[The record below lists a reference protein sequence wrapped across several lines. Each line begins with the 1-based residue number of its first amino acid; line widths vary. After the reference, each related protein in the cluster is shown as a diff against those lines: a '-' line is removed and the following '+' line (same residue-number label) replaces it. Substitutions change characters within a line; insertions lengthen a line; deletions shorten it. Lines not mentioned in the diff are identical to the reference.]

1 MSAVPGSRTA
11 AGTGTAPQPGRSA
24 RAEFPPPRY
33 WRRWCEDA
41 PPPLPVQVDAPAA
54 EAPPPVVTPP
64 PAADG
69 TTEAPYR
76 VLVVEDDLSQALFAE
91 SVLSGAGMQAAVVS
105 VAGEV
110 MGSLETFRPDLVL
123 MDLHMPGMDGV
134 ELTNLIR
141 QHHAHAHT
149 PIVFLTG
156 DPDPE
161 RQFEALETGADDFL
175 TKPVRPRHLIAAV
188 QSRVRRARM
197 LQREREAGGAGQA
210 RHPVTGLYTR
220 SHMLQRLNA
229 MIPGDG
235 KGALYMVEVAGIG
248 ALRDRY
254 GYSGLE
260 QLLTGASAR
269 IGETAAGHAV
279 SRLSDGIYLVHAAD
293 LEADQLAERA
303 RALRDAL
310 GREGFSAN
318 DEPVR
323 LRAYVGYTALSHG
336 YSDASSALAAA
347 ERALREARAQPMAVA
362 GYQPPRQR
370 DHDQA
375 MIEAVRAALAESRFE
390 LAFQPIVAV
399 AGGDEAQYQTLLR
412 MRQPD
417 GRQLSA
423 AEFLPAADAADLMH
437 EIDQRVLELAVTV
450 LHQRAD
456 AGRPVR
462 LFISQSART
471 LAREGH
477 ADHVLGILAAYGVAD
492 GQVVIDV
499 RQDEAVIHALAL
511 REFCDAMVPAG
522 VQLCLGQ
529 YQAGREADTLLEQL
543 PLGYVRLAA
552 RYSQKLDDQAVR
564 DEMRQCIDR
573 AHRLGL
579 KVIGQQVE
587 DPQAAATL
595 WMSGVDYI
603 QGNLVQQA
611 AGELDFD
618 FDHSVL

>member
-1 MSAVPGSRTA
+1 MGTA
-11 AGTGTAPQPGRSA
+11 ASLPGTPV
-24 RAEFPPPRY
+24 RAEFPPAHY

-41 PPPLPVQVDAPAA
+41 GAPLPMQVDAAPA
-54 EAPPPVVTPP
+54 EPAPPPVTPP
-64 PAADG
+64 VAADG
-69 TTEAPYR
+69 TTDAPYR

-91 SVLSGAGMQAAVVS
+91 SVLCGAGMQAAVVS
-105 VAGEV
+105 VASEV
-110 MGSLETFRPDLVL
+110 MASVDTFRPDLVL

-141 QHHAHAHT
+141 QHQAHAHT

-188 QSRVRRARM
+188 QSRVRRARV
-197 LQREREAGGAGQA
+197 LQRERSGGA

-220 SHMLQRLNA
+220 SHMLQRLNS

-248 ALRDRY
+248 VLRDRY
-254 GYSGLE
+254 GYAGLE
-260 QLLTGASAR
+260 QLLTDASSR
-269 IGETAAGHAV
+269 ISEAAAGHAV
-279 SRLSDGIYLVHAAD
+279 SRLSDSIYLVHAAD
-293 LEADQLAERA
+293 LAADQLPESA

-318 DEPVR
+318 DEAVR
-323 LRAYVGYTALSHG
+323 LRAFVGYTTLAHG
-336 YSDASSALAAA
+336 YGDASSALAAA
-347 ERALREARAQPMAVA
+347 ERALREARAQLIGIA

-375 MIEAVRAALAESRFE
+375 MAESVRQALADNRFQ
-390 LAFQPIVAV
+390 LAFQPVVAV
-399 AGGDEAQYQTLLR
+399 AGGEEAQFQTLLR
-412 MRQPD
+412 LRQAD
-417 GRQLSA
+417 GSLLPA
-423 AEFLPAADAADLMH
+423 GDFLPAADAADLMQD
-437 EIDQRVLELAVTV
+437 IDQRVLELAVTV
-450 LHQRAD
+450 LHQRSE
-456 AGRPVR
+456 AGKTVR
-462 LFISQSART
+462 LFVSQSARS
-471 LAREGH
+471 LARDGH
-477 ADHVLGILAAYGVAD
+477 AAHVLGMLAAYGVE
-492 GQVVIDV
+492 GSRIVIDV
-499 RQDEAVIHALAL
+499 RQDEALIHALAL

-529 YQAGREADTLLEQL
+529 YQAGREADALLGQL
-543 PLGYVRLAA
+543 PLGYVRLAP

-564 DEMRQCIDR
+564 DEMRQAIER

-579 KVIGQQVE
+579 RVIGQQVE

-595 WMSGVDYI
+595 WMSGVDFI

>member
-1 MSAVPGSRTA
+1 MPEPV
-11 AGTGTAPQPGRSA
+11 AGAPVSGVSA
-24 RAEFPPPRY
+24 RAEFPPAGY

-41 PPPLPVQVDAPAA
+41 APPEAVRVDAPPA
-54 EAPPPVVTPP
+54 EPPPPPVTPP

-69 TTEAPYR
+69 STEAPYR

-91 SVLSGAGMQAAVVS
+91 SVLCGAGMQAAVVS
-105 VAGEV
+105 VANEV
-110 MGSLETFRPDLVL
+110 MDSLETFRPDLVL

-141 QHHAHAHT
+141 DHEAHGHV

-188 QSRVRRARM
+188 QSRVRRARI
-197 LQREREAGGAGQA
+197 LQRERSGGGSG

-235 KGALYMVEVAGIG
+235 TGALYMVEVAGIG

-254 GYSGLE
+254 GYTGLE
-260 QLLTGASAR
+260 QLLTDAAGR
-269 IGETAAGHAV
+269 IGVAAAGHAV
-279 SRLSDGIYLVHAAD
+279 SRLSDSIYLVHAAG
-293 LEADQLAERA
+293 LEAEQLPESA

-310 GREGFSAN
+310 GHEGFRVN
-318 DEPVR
+318 DETVR
-323 LRAYVGYTALSHG
+323 LRAFVGYTTLAHG
-336 YSDASSALAAA
+336 YGDASTALAAA
-347 ERALREARAQPMAVA
+347 ERALREARAQPTAVA

-375 MIEAVRAALAESRFE
+375 MAEAVRQALADNRFE
-390 LAFQPIVAV
+390 LAFQPVVAV
-399 AGGDEAQYQTLLR
+399 AGGDEAQFQTLLR
-412 MRQPD
+412 MRQAD
-417 GRQLSA
+417 GSLLPA

-437 EIDQRVLELAVTV
+437 DIDARVLELAITV
-450 LHQRAD
+450 LHERAD

-462 LFISQSART
+462 LFVSQSARS
-471 LAREGH
+471 LARDGH
-477 ADHVLGILAAYGVAD
+477 ADHVLGLLAAYGIEN
-492 GQVVIDV
+492 GRMVIDV
-499 RQDEAVIHALAL
+499 RQDEALIHALAL

-529 YQAGREADTLLEQL
+529 YQAGREADALLGQL
-543 PLGYVRLAA
+543 PLGYVRLAS
-552 RYSQKLDDQAVR
+552 RYSQKLEDQGVR
-564 DEMRQCIDR
+564 DEMRQAIER

-579 KVIGQQVE
+579 AVIGQQVE

-595 WMSGVDYI
+595 WMSGVDFI

-611 AGELDFD
+611 AGGLDFD

>member
-1 MSAVPGSRTA
+1 MPAPP
-11 AGTGTAPQPGRSA
+11 AGVSV
-24 RAEFPPPRY
+24 RAEFPPAGY
-33 WRRWCEDA
+33 WRRWCGDAAPAEAVRVDA
-41 PPPLPVQVDAPAA
+41 PPA
-54 EAPPPVVTPP
+54 EPPPPAVTPP

-69 TTEAPYR
+69 TAEAPYR

-91 SVLSGAGMQAAVVS
+91 SVLCGAGMQAAVVS

-110 MGSLETFRPDLVL
+110 MGSLEAFRPDLVL

-141 QHHAHAHT
+141 DHETHGHV

-197 LQREREAGGAGQA
+197 LQRERSGGG

-220 SHMLQRLNA
+220 SHMLQRLNS

-235 KGALYMVEVAGIG
+235 SGALYMVEVAGIG

-254 GYSGLE
+254 GYAGLE
-260 QLLTGASAR
+260 QLLTEAAGR
-269 IGETAAGHAV
+269 IGEAATGHAV
-279 SRLSDGIYLVHAAD
+279 SRLSDSIYLVHAAG
-293 LEADQLAERA
+293 LEADQLPESA

-310 GREGFSAN
+310 GHEGFSVN
-318 DEPVR
+318 DEVVR
-323 LRAYVGYTALSHG
+323 LRAFVGYTTLAHG
-336 YSDASSALAAA
+336 YGDASTALAAA
-347 ERALREARAQPMAVA
+347 ERALREARAQPTAVA

-375 MIEAVRAALAESRFE
+375 MAEAVRQALADNRFE
-390 LAFQPIVAV
+390 LAFQPVVAV
-399 AGGDEAQYQTLLR
+399 AGGDEAQFQTLLR
-412 MRQPD
+412 MRQAD
-417 GRQLSA
+417 GSLLPA
-423 AEFLPAADAADLMH
+423 AEFLPAADAADLMRD
-437 EIDQRVLELAVTV
+437 IDARVLELAVTA
-450 LHQRAD
+450 LHERAD

-462 LFISQSART
+462 LFVSQSARS
-471 LAREGH
+471 LAHDGH
-477 ADHVLGILAAYGVAD
+477 ADHVLGMLAAYGIE
-492 GQVVIDV
+492 GGWMVIDV
-499 RQDEAVIHALAL
+499 RQDEALIHALAL

-529 YQAGREADTLLEQL
+529 YQSGREADALLGQL
-543 PLGYVRLAA
+543 PLGYVRLAS

-564 DEMRQCIDR
+564 DEMRQAIER

-579 KVIGQQVE
+579 AVIGQQVE
-587 DPQAAATL
+587 NPQAAATL
-595 WMSGVDYI
+595 WMSGVDFI

-611 AGELDFD
+611 AGGLDFD

>member
-1 MSAVPGSRTA
+1 MSAATGTRTA
-11 AGTGTAPQPGRSA
+11 ADTDQAAPLPGA
-24 RAEFPPPRY
+24 AVRAEFPPAGY

-41 PPPLPVQVDAPAA
+41 APPVTVRVDAPAA
-54 EAPPPVVTPP
+54 EPPPPAVTPP
-64 PAADG
+64 VAADG
-69 TTEAPYR
+69 STEAPYR

-105 VAGEV
+105 VASEV
-110 MGSLETFRPDLVL
+110 MASLGTFRPDLVL

-141 QHHAHAHT
+141 EDPAYGHV

-156 DPDPE
+156 DLDPE
-161 RQFEALETGADDFL
+161 RQLEVLEVGADDFL

-197 LQREREAGGAGQA
+197 LQRERSGGG
-210 RHPVTGLYTR
+210 RHPVTGLFTR
-220 SHMLQRLNA
+220 SHMLQRLNS

-235 KGALYMVEVAGIG
+235 KGALFMVEVAGIG
-248 ALRDRY
+248 VLRDRY

-260 QLLTGASAR
+260 QLLTDAAAR
-269 IGETAAGHAV
+269 IGEAASGHAV
-279 SRLSDGIYLVHAAD
+279 SRLSDSIYLIHAAS
-293 LEADQLAERA
+293 LEPAQLPESA

-323 LRAYVGYTALSHG
+323 LRAFVGYTTLAHAYG
-336 YSDASSALAAA
+336 DASSALAAA
-347 ERALREARAQPMAVA
+347 ERALREARAQPTAVA

-375 MIEAVRAALAESRFE
+375 MAESVRQALADNRFE
-390 LAFQPIVAV
+390 LAFQPVVAV
-399 AGGDEAQYQTLLR
+399 AGGEDAQFQTLLR
-412 MRQPD
+412 MRSTD
-417 GRQLSA
+417 GTLLA
-423 AEFLPAADAADLMH
+423 AANFLPAADAADLMH
-437 EIDQRVLELAVTV
+437 DIDARVLELAVTV
-450 LHQRAD
+450 LHQRA
-456 AGRPVR
+456 AEGRPVR
-462 LFISQSART
+462 LFVSQSARS
-471 LAREGH
+471 LARDGH
-477 ADHVLGILAAYGVAD
+477 ADHVLGMLAAYGIEGARI
-492 GQVVIDV
+492 VIDV
-499 RQDEAVIHALAL
+499 RQDEALIHALAL

-529 YQAGREADTLLEQL
+529 YQSGRESDALLAQL
-543 PLGYVRLAA
+543 PLGYVRLSS
-552 RYSQKLDDQAVR
+552 RYAQKLDDPAVR
-564 DEMRQCIDR
+564 DEMRQAIER

-579 KVIGQQVE
+579 CVIGQQVE

-595 WMSGVDYI
+595 WMSGVDFI

-611 AGELDFD
+611 AGEMDFD
-618 FDHSVL
+618 FHHSVL